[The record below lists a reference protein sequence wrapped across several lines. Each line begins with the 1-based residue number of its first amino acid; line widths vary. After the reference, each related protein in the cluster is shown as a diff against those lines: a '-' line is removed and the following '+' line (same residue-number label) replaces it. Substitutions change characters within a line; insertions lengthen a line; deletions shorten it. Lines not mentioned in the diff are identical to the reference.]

1 MEFVQPIRNPE
12 DIEKMKAKLKR
23 QSMRDWFLFV
33 MGINVG
39 LRVSDLLPLQVKDV
53 RGRTHI
59 VLRESKT
66 GKEKRFKINTTMQT
80 IIEEYTEGLADTDLL
95 FPSRKGEKPIGREQ
109 AYRIL
114 NTAAQKCGLDE
125 VGTHTM
131 RKTFGYHHYKRNKDV
146 ALLQKLFGHSAPSIT
161 LRYIG
166 IEQDEM
172 DASIDDFSL

>member
-1 MEFVQPIRNPE
+1 MEFVQPIRNSE
-12 DIEKMKAKLKR
+12 DIAKMKATLKR

-39 LRVSDLLPLQVKDV
+39 LRVSDLLPRTVADV

-59 VLRESKT
+59 VIREKKT
-66 GKEKRFKINTTMQT
+66 GKEKRFKINTTMQS
-80 IIEEYTEGLADTDLL
+80 IVEEYTEGMADTDLL
-95 FPSRKGEKPIGREQ
+95 FPSRKGDKPIGREQ

-114 NTAAQKCGLDE
+114 NNAAKQCGLEE

-131 RKTFGYHHYKRNKDV
+131 RKTFGYHHYQRNKDV